1 MPKKSTSSS
10 KTQSITV
17 QMQRYATRSTSS
29 LKGGRKMPDG
39 GGEMS
44 LATSVSVSH
53 LSTRSAHKQ
62 SYQNQPSIIQKYSMP
77 TSAMK
82 HTVRHLALDLS
93 GYKPANQEPTLSQS
107 SSAQQILGRN
117 PKVSLFQDGGAE
129 RRECDS

>member
-29 LKGGRKMPDG
+29 LKGGRKMPD

-117 PKVSLFQDGGAE
+117 PKVSLFQDGGAGG
-129 RRECDS
+129 RECDS

>member
-1 MPKKSTSSS
+1 M
-10 KTQSITV
+10 
-17 QMQRYATRSTSS
+17 
-29 LKGGRKMPDG
+29 KGGRKMPDG
-39 GGEMS
+39 GEMG

-93 GYKPANQEPTLSQS
+93 GYKPPNQEPTLSQS

-117 PKVSLFQDGGAE
+117 PKVSLFQDEGSG
-129 RRECDS
+129 RRERDSEAV